1 MYFGCVVVWYLLCQL
16 RVDLSNHVIRCD
28 YAYLF
33 HTLDQDKMSSVV
45 DDILTEE
52 DEVRAH

>member
-33 HTLDQDKMSSVV
+33 NTLDQDKMSSVV